1 MFAIFLHESMTTF
14 YQIIFSFPTVIFTV
28 PLFVCLIY
36 WLIAIFGFVDIEI
49 LDIDMDGDIDSAD
62 SDAAQNGITG
72 LLMKFGLNG
81 VPLTIVLSLLSV
93 IGWIVSYYIQ
103 YLGASYLPNLLI
115 FSVALKIIALIISVF
130 AAILITAQ
138 VIKPIRSIFK
148 KLDAT
153 EVKHIIGQ
161 AMVVRSGEVT
171 EKKGEALMEDGGADL
186 LLNVRSSIGQS
197 FVKGDIVVA
206 IEHDELKNHYRVI
219 SKNEFDG
226 LS

>member
-36 WLIAIFGFVDIEI
+36 WLIAIFGFVDIEM
-49 LDIDMDGDIDSAD
+49 LDIDMDGDIDAAD
-62 SDAAQNGITG
+62 SVAAQNGITG

-81 VPLTIVLSLLSV
+81 VPLTIILSLISV
-93 IGWIVSYYIQ
+93 IGWITSYYIQ
-103 YLGASYLPNLLI
+103 YFGAPLLPDFLL
-115 FSVALKIIALIISVF
+115 FSLALKVIALIVSVF

-148 KLDAT
+148 KLDT
-153 EVKHIIGQ
+153 TDVKHIIGQ
-161 AMVVRSGEVT
+161 AMVVRSAEVT
-171 EKKGEALMEDGGADL
+171 DIKGEALMEDGGADL
-186 LLNVRSSIGQS
+186 LLNIRSAKGQTFS
-197 FVKGDIVVA
+197 KGDVVVA
-206 IEHDELKNHYRVI
+206 IEHDEVKNHYTVI

-226 LS
+226 LL